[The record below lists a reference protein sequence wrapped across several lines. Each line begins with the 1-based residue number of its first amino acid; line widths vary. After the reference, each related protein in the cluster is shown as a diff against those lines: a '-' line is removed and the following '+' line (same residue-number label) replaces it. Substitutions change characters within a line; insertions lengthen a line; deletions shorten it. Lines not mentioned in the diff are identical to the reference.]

1 MMTNCPVCGKLTC
14 IHWPEHL
21 VYRRGSTY
29 YCGEQCLT
37 DDLVRDTKLMNEVK
51 KRRKREKKML
61 TKITPEMRK
70 KAAEIAISGESP
82 LEYLKKC
89 GSKNPSASWQYIR
102 QTLEKNDPETF
113 AKLPDRLP
121 KTAGD
126 AMVAMKE
133 AADNFF
139 SQCEDM
145 GLKMEPPTVKVD
157 GPLNIETDKPEE
169 INIHLTHE
177 GAKIIGKVIAK
188 NEKPIGF
195 LPEEAIKNSQ
205 SFTAMVNGD
214 PKTAGP
220 VKRMKRYSVTAIRYP
235 EIGEFYYDQKF
246 NQIDWRTAEGD
257 EVSMSPTGW
266 KLLLQDLPEI
276 FETLGVKL

>member
-14 IHWPEHL
+14 IHWPEHW

-126 AMVAMKE
+126 AMIAMKE

-145 GLKMEPPTVKVD
+145 GLKLDTPQPID
-157 GPLNIETDKPEE
+157 GGEWEKIETPEAQKRAPLQYDGFTVCCIE
-169 INIHLTHE
+169 SKTFGRFYWDRDHNHL
-177 GAKIIGKVIAK
+177 
-188 NEKPIGF
+188 
-195 LPEEAIKNSQ
+195 
-205 SFTAMVNGD
+205 
-214 PKTAGP
+214 
-220 VKRMKRYSVTAIRYP
+220 
-235 EIGEFYYDQKF
+235 
-246 NQIDWRTAEGD
+246 DWTTAEGE
-257 EVSMSPTGW
+257 EVSFTPTGW
-266 KLLLQDLPEI
+266 KMFLEELPKVAEI
-276 FETLGVKL
+276 LGVEL

>member
-14 IHWPEHL
+14 IHWPEHW

-51 KRRKREKKML
+51 KRRKREKKMI

-126 AMVAMKE
+126 AMIAMKE

-145 GLKMEPPTVKVD
+145 GLKLDKPQPID
-157 GPLNIETDKPEE
+157 GGEWEKIETPEAQKRAPLQYDGFTVCCIE
-169 INIHLTHE
+169 SKTFGRFYWDRDHNHL
-177 GAKIIGKVIAK
+177 
-188 NEKPIGF
+188 
-195 LPEEAIKNSQ
+195 
-205 SFTAMVNGD
+205 
-214 PKTAGP
+214 
-220 VKRMKRYSVTAIRYP
+220 
-235 EIGEFYYDQKF
+235 
-246 NQIDWRTAEGD
+246 DWTTAEGE
-257 EVSMSPTGW
+257 EVSFTPAGW
-266 KLLLQDLPEI
+266 KMFLEELPKVAEI
-276 FETLGVKL
+276 LGVEL

>member
-1 MMTNCPVCGKLTC
+1 MMVNCPVCGKLTC
-14 IHWPEHL
+14 IHWPEHW

-37 DDLVRDTKLMNEVK
+37 VDLVRDTKLMNEVK
-51 KRRKREKKML
+51 KRRKREKKMIS
-61 TKITPEMRK
+61 KITPDMRK
-70 KAAEIAISGESP
+70 KAAEIAISGGSP

-126 AMVAMKE
+126 AMIAMKE

-145 GLKMEPPTVKVD
+145 GLKLDTP
-157 GPLNIETDKPEE
+157 
-169 INIHLTHE
+169 
-177 GAKIIGKVIAK
+177 
-188 NEKPIGF
+188 KPIDGG
-195 LPEEAIKNSQ
+195 EWEKMETAEA
-205 SFTAMVNGD
+205 
-214 PKTAGP
+214 PKRAPLQYDGYTVCCIESKMFG
-220 VKRMKRYSVTAIRYP
+220 R
-235 EIGEFYYDQKF
+235 FYWDRDH
-246 NQIDWRTAEGD
+246 NHLDWTTAEGE
-257 EVSMSPTGW
+257 EVSFTPTGW
-266 KLLLQDLPEI
+266 KMFLEELPKVAAI
-276 FETLGVKL
+276 LGVEL